1 MFEKKKLGIKI
12 NRLRLSFNPVQD
24 AFGYSKSAIP
34 IRCYGLVI

>member
-1 MFEKKKLGIKI
+1 MFEKKKLGVKI
-12 NRLRLSFNPVQD
+12 NNKLSLNPVQD